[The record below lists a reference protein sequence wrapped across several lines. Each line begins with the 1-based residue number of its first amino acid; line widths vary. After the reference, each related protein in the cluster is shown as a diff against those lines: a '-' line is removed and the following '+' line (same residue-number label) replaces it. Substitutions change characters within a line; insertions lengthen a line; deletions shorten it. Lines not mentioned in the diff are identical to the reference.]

1 MGETLSFRDIIKKSI
16 LEEFTYSN
24 QPLTLNRIVITL
36 LITFIIGLFIFFVY
50 KKTYKGV
57 LYTRSFNVALILVA
71 LVTSMIIMPITS
83 NLVLSLGMVGALS
96 IVRFRTAI
104 KDPMDIGFMF
114 WAISAGLTSGA
125 GFYVLTIS
133 GSIIIGLIL
142 IILSGIK
149 FRGTEPYLLVI
160 HYRPGMDAIINR
172 VLPKHKVK
180 SKTVTKDGVELT
192 LEVRVSRNNT
202 SFLNNILRLEGVK
215 DASLICYNGDYVS

>member
-1 MGETLSFRDIIKKSI
+1 M
-16 LEEFTYSN
+16 
-24 QPLTLNRIVITL
+24 
-36 LITFIIGLFIFFVY
+36 Y

>member
-24 QPLTLNRIVITL
+24 QPLTLNRMVITL

>member
-1 MGETLSFRDIIKKSI
+1 MGETLSFKDIIKKSI
-16 LEEFTYSN
+16 LEEFSYSN

-50 KKTYKGV
+50 RKTFKGV

-142 IILSGIK
+142 IIFSGIK

-160 HYRPGMDAIINR
+160 HYRPGMDGIINR